1 MSTLRHGP
9 PLRRIT
15 RQFDIGPHAQ
25 AAAEPPVVWRQIDG
39 GRRSPAP
46 PPAFMFGGAD
56 PAMARALFGQI
67 DASPIGCFAIDDA
80 AVGPHGILVRDDSAF
95 YGETIGTPRQEA
107 ATVADWLNAQ
117 AVTTGQVSQTLA
129 RFGAGAQDAAALLT
143 DLMPRLWVLAAAG
156 YDLGRLALLIPADA
170 HPDTKPLLRAAGL
183 LDAQLLAPDLP
194 GTVIRAPR
202 LLAPTGLRDRAR
214 FSPHM
219 GEATRFWTD
228 RVRAGLGLPPPQPAR
243 GLFLSPRD
251 TAEPSG
257 VAHWQDIEA
266 AAVARGLTVIHPAGL
281 SLAERLATFGEA
293 NCLLGFDGAALME
306 ACIFAPPGIPVCAI
320 RGSTAS
326 GVRLAGLA
334 PALGQSIG
342 FVFGVGDPDEP
353 SFPATVDG
361 GALQLAL
368 TSLALG
374 KGTNTP
380 V

>member
-1 MSTLRHGP
+1 
-9 PLRRIT
+9 
-15 RQFDIGPHAQ
+15 
-25 AAAEPPVVWRQIDG
+25 
-39 GRRSPAP
+39 
-46 PPAFMFGGAD
+46 
-56 PAMARALFGQI
+56 MARALFAQI
-67 DASPIGCFAIDDA
+67 DVAPVGCFAIDDA

-95 YGETIGTPRQEA
+95 YGATIGTPRQEA
-107 ATVADWLNAQ
+107 ETVADWLNAQ
-117 AVTTGQVSQTLA
+117 AVTTGQVAQTLA
-129 RFGAGAQDAAALLT
+129 RFGSGASDAAALLT
-143 DLMPRLWVLAAAG
+143 DIMPRLWVLAAAG
-156 YDLGRLALLIPADA
+156 YDFGRLAILISADA
-170 HPDTKPLLRAAGL
+170 HPDTKTLLRAAGL
-183 LDAQLLAPDLP
+183 ADAQLLAADLP

-228 RVRAGLGLPPPQPAR
+228 RVRAGLGLPPPQPGR

-266 AAVARGLTVIHPAGL
+266 AAVARGLSVIHPAGL
-281 SLAERLATFGEA
+281 SLAERVATFGEA
-293 NCLLGFDGAALME
+293 DCLLGFDGAALME

-334 PALGQSIG
+334 PALGQAIG
-342 FVFGVGDPDEP
+342 FVFGVYDPEDP
-353 SFPATVDG
+353 GFPATVDG

-368 TSLALG
+368 TALSLGRG
-374 KGTNTP
+374 KKTSA
-380 V
+380 